1 MEESIDSAD
10 GGKSSAKSYSF
21 FEVQSCNMCG
31 ADASKAKTIGLR
43 LDKSTG
49 KWPRGRRGVAVSVC
63 RCGSCGLVFADPQPV
78 PRSIADH
85 YGIPPESYWGNLRL
99 EPDPGYF
106 ADQIA
111 TAKRLLDFFAGMK
124 AIDIGV
130 GLGKAVR
137 AMRDAGFDVCGIEPS
152 EPFHRKALELLNLD
166 SGRIRLGSVEE
177 VEFEAGAF
185 DFVTFGAVLEHLY
198 DPAGAIAKAVS
209 WLKPGGVLHAE
220 VPNSN
225 HLVSKILNLY
235 YRAVGTNYVTNLS
248 PMHVPFHLFEFT
260 VESFRK
266 NGALANYVVEE
277 YKVDVCS
284 ILNIP
289 RVLHPLLRRL
299 MERNE
304 TGMQLTVWLRKPAR

>member
-1 MEESIDSAD
+1 M
-10 GGKSSAKSYSF
+10 
-21 FEVQSCNMCG
+21 
-31 ADASKAKTIGLR
+31 GLR

-49 KWPRGRRGVAVSVC
+49 MWPRGRRGVAVSVC
-63 RCGSCGLVFADPQPV
+63 RCKNCGLVFSDPLPV

-85 YGIPPESYWGNLRL
+85 YGIPPESYWRNVRL

-106 ADQIA
+106 ADEIA
-111 TAKRLLDFFAGMK
+111 AAKRLLDFTPGMK

-130 GLGKAVR
+130 GLGKAVL

-152 EPFHRKALELLNLD
+152 APFHSKALELLGMD
-166 SGRIRLGSVEE
+166 AERIKLGSVEDAD
-177 VEFEAGAF
+177 FEEGAF

-198 DPAGAIAKAVS
+198 DPAATLAKAAA

-225 HLVSKILNLY
+225 HLISKILNFY
-235 YRAVGTNYVTNLS
+235 YRAIGTTYVTNLS

-260 VESFRK
+260 VDSFRK
-266 NGALANYVVEE
+266 HGELANYLVEE

-284 ILNIP
+284 IYNMP
-289 RVLHPLLRRL
+289 RLLHPLLRRL
-299 MERNE
+299 MERNG
-304 TGMQLTVWLRKPAR
+304 TGMQLTVWLRKPSR